1 MFDKLNQLMGQDS
14 SKQDEY
20 RDFERRYREDPDTI
34 SEEEAARRY
43 REMMANT
50 DDDLDDPQADAEYER
65 AFSRMSPDER
75 RELARH
81 YREAHHDT
89 SRGFG
94 GYREDL
100 DDERAASPREL
111 GRMTREASQQD
122 PNLLESLLGKGSPL
136 ASTGGKMAMAGL
148 AAFAAKRF
156 LGGRR

>member
-20 RDFERRYREDPDTI
+20 RDFDRRYREDPDGI

-43 REMMANT
+43 REMMAHT
-50 DDDLDDPQADAEYER
+50 DDDLDDAEADAEYER

-81 YREAHHDT
+81 YREAHQDE

-94 GYREDL
+94 GYPGDL

-111 GRMTREASQQD
+111 GRMTRQASQQD
-122 PNLLESLLGKGSPL
+122 PNLLESLMGKGSPL

-156 LGGRR
+156 LNRR